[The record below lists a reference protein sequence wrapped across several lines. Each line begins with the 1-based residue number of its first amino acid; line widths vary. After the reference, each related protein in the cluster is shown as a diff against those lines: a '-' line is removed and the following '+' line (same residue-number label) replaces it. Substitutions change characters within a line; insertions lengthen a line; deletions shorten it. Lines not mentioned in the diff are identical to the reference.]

1 MVKAGF
7 LSMLIELW
15 AQISF
20 EDVIITAVF
29 SGLREN
35 WAHFPPKRDDHPT
48 FYAY

>member
-1 MVKAGF
+1 MVKAGL

-29 SGLREN
+29 SGSRQI
-35 WAHFPPKRDDHPT
+35 WGHFPPKRDDHPT